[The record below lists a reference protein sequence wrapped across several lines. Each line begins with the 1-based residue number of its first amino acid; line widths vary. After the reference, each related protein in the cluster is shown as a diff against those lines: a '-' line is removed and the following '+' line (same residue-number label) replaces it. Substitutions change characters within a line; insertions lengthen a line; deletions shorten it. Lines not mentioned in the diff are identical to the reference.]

1 MYLESD
7 PTVFYRNGVKMIALR
22 EEGKENFNEI
32 PYSLYEKNK
41 ERRLI
46 TIGRLFSIYVY
57 Y

>member
-32 PYSLYEKNK
+32 PYSLYEKIK
-41 ERRLI
+41 KGDL
-46 TIGRLFSIYVY
+46 
-57 Y
+57 